1 MKILKSI
8 YKLILLISVIFLSTT
23 AISSENQLNDYYK
36 TIRCLVCDGQSIQES
51 DTEFAINLK
60 EQIKK
65 KFDNGITLKE
75 INKELVSIYG
85 EKISFTPSKN
95 HIFLWMCPVI
105 ILIIFIFFIRRK
117 YKYHSN

>member
-8 YKLILLISVIFLSTT
+8 YKLILLISVIFLSTA
-23 AISSENQLNDYYK
+23 AISSENQINDYYK

-75 INKELVSIYG
+75 INEELVSIYG

-117 YKYHSN
+117 YKYRSN

>member
-8 YKLILLISVIFLSTT
+8 YKLILLISVIFLSTA

-51 DTEFAINLK
+51 DNEFAINLK

>member
-8 YKLILLISVIFLSTT
+8 YKLILLISVIFLTT
-23 AISSENQLNDYYK
+23 AAISSENQLNDYYK

-85 EKISFTPSKN
+85 EEISFTPSKN